1 LPDPAGRMTIHR
13 SFAAGL
19 DGSGQARFEN
29 VQAHDVAHGV
39 MQDQRE
45 KIKINHAMETLGEV
59 VKKGGEVAMQSDGF
73 RHFEQGFEL
82 TPGVF
87 EGRCAGYFGRGDS
100 GIRHRVQNSIR
111 VGSGSTKGTDAC
123 RIRFRK

>member
-1 LPDPAGRMTIHR
+1 
-13 SFAAGL
+13 
-19 DGSGQARFEN
+19 
-29 VQAHDVAHGV
+29 
-39 MQDQRE
+39 
-45 KIKINHAMETLGEV
+45 METLGQV

-100 GIRHRVQNSIR
+100 WIRHRVQNSIR
-111 VGSGSTKGTDAC
+111 VGRGSTTGLLATQMSLRPSVRAVTC
-123 RIRFRK
+123 EARLWARMLRN